1 MKINQTIPYQD
12 NLISE
17 RLITRK
23 LTKEDVDIWTTFFE
37 DKDCAHFF
45 PTMGLPNAKARAEYW
60 IEKQLLRYEENRFGL
75 QALIN
80 KQSGEFVGQCGLL
93 LQEVD
98 NEPVL
103 EIGYSLLKLH
113 WHKGYATEAA
123 KLFKDYAFE
132 TDFSNEL
139 VSIIDTKNISSQK
152 VAAQNG
158 MINLKQTRFWDLDV
172 FIFGISKT
180 EWHDSKK

>member
-1 MKINQTIPYQD
+1 MINKTLYQD
-12 NLISE
+12 NLTSD

-23 LTKEDVDIWTTFFE
+23 LTKDDVGIWTTFFE

-60 IEKQLLRYEENRFGL
+60 IEKQLARYEENRFGL
-75 QALIN
+75 QALIH
-80 KQSGEFVGQCGLL
+80 KQSGEFIGQCGLL

-103 EIGYSLLKLH
+103 EIGYSLLKPH

-123 KLFKDYAFE
+123 TLFKDYAFE
-132 TDFSNEL
+132 TGFSNEL
-139 VSIIDTKNISSQK
+139 VSIINTKNISSQK

-158 MINLKQTRFWDLDV
+158 MTNLKQTRFWDMDV

-180 EWHDSKK
+180 EWKSTYSF

>member
-1 MKINQTIPYQD
+1 MINKTPYRD

-23 LTKEDVDIWTTFFE
+23 LTKDDVAIWTTFFE
-37 DKDCAHFF
+37 DKECAHFF
-45 PTMGLPNAKARAEYW
+45 PTMGLTNAKARAEHW
-60 IEKQLLRYEENRFGL
+60 IEKQLTRYAEDRFGL
-75 QALIN
+75 QALIH

-98 NEPVL
+98 GEPVL
-103 EIGYSLLKLH
+103 EIGYSLLKQH

-123 KLFKDYAFE
+123 MLFKDYAFE
-132 TDFSNEL
+132 TGFSDEL
-139 VSIIDTKNISSQK
+139 VSIIHTKNTASQK

-158 MINLKQTRFWDLDV
+158 MTNLKQTYFWDMDV
-172 FIFGISKT
+172 FVFGISKS
-180 EWHDSKK
+180 EWANSEKNN

>member
-1 MKINQTIPYQD
+1 MNINQTIPYQD
-12 NLISE
+12 NLTSD

-23 LTKEDVDIWTTFFE
+23 LTKDDVAIWTTFFE
-37 DKDCAHFF
+37 DQDCAHFF
-45 PTMGLPNAKARAEYW
+45 PTMGLPDAKARAEYW
-60 IEKQLLRYEENRFGL
+60 IEKQLTRYEENRFGL

-98 NEPVL
+98 DEPVL
-103 EIGYSLLKLH
+103 EIGYSLLKPH

-123 KLFKDYAFE
+123 TLFKGYAFK
-132 TDFSNEL
+132 TNFSSEL
-139 VSIIDTKNISSQK
+139 VSIINTKNISSQK

-158 MINLKQTRFWDLDV
+158 MTNLKETRFWDTDV

-180 EWHDSKK
+180 EWIDSKK

>member
-23 LTKEDVDIWTTFFE
+23 LTKDDVDIWTTFFE

-132 TDFSNEL
+132 TNFSNEL

-158 MINLKQTRFWDLDV
+158 MTNLKQTRFWDMDV

-180 EWHDSKK
+180 EWYDSKK